1 MCVFFYFGKGGGW
14 MCEKKWEE
22 GFVCMK
28 IARYFISLTLLYSFS
43 HITTVMSV
51 YMYLCIY
58 IYVYI
63 YVGTHV
69 YMYIYRYIHTRGCS
83 FSLWIFFFFF
93 IIFSFSFFACFHLS
107 LLFPFFF
114 VFIFFCFSS
123 QNGAA
128 IQTAFLHARWEIY
141 FVIEEQD
148 ICVYI
153 YDICAH
159 SYVHFTVFL
168 RCILL
173 VFLILLSHHRM

>member
-1 MCVFFYFGKGGGW
+1 MNV
-14 MCEKKWEE
+14 WEE
-22 GFVCMK
+22 VRRRVCVYEDCTLFYL
-28 IARYFISLTLLYSFS
+28 AHSLVLFFS
-43 HITTVMSV
+43 YHHSDECIYVF
-51 YMYLCIY
+51 MYLYICIY
-58 IYVYI
+58 ICRNTCVYVYI
-63 YVGTHV
+63 QVHSHSRLLIQSV
-69 YMYIYRYIHTRGCS
+69 D
-83 FSLWIFFFFF
+83 FFFFF